1 MITPLMANWK
11 KIFVCVCLFST
22 FCLPLKIR
30 PEHPADG
37 GQRQRQK
44 RYSSNARNSS
54 NFPPPTSLFLPSDVF
69 LTLFFFIKFFSRWIL
84 TQRFWSICTLHL
96 CGKTPLKKV
105 FISTPTISMIWYK
118 ACLDKINLLFV
129 HMHTFPFDIY
139 TFRCFRQFI
148 FFFSPQ
154 AAIFRSLWYSVVFCP
169 KPHQF
174 FVLSPLEADDD
185 NGWLWSLWWTF

>member
-1 MITPLMANWK
+1 MIAPLMANWK

-69 LTLFFFIKFFSRWIL
+69 LILFFFVTFFLLNFNSEIL
-84 TQRFWSICTLHL
+84 EYAPSTFAEKNTIE
-96 CGKTPLKKV
+96 KI

-148 FFFSPQ
+148 FFFLTAGGYFP
-154 AAIFRSLWYSVVFCP
+154 
-169 KPHQF
+169 
-174 FVLSPLEADDD
+174 
-185 NGWLWSLWWTF
+185 